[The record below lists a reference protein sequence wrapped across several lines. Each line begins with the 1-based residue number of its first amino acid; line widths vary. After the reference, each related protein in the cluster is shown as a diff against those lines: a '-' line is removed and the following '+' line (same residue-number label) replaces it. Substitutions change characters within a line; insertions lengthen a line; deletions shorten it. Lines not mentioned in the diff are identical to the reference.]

1 MLRSRSGAT
10 GPLKAPKFEPLYLYG
25 LKCPCRTER
34 RLNLLRCPLYVMG
47 WPLDL
52 LDENRAAVRRWYETA
67 LRDLKLMDIM
77 MERGFYPESYF
88 PFPTGGRESY

>member
-1 MLRSRSGAT
+1 M
-10 GPLKAPKFEPLYLYG
+10 
-25 LKCPCRTER
+25 
-34 RLNLLRCPLYVMG
+34 MG

-52 LDENRAAVRRWYETA
+52 PDENRAAVRRWYEAA